1 MLNTLKNS
9 LFADL
14 GSFAINRVKSIAKPK
29 TRLPEHMLEEISDEE
44 LLQQSKENI
53 KFIETKLR
61 SLRPLANTVRG
72 TSAGET
78 RKKRRSIRESIEWY
92 EGKLKEEKGMITYHK
107 ERIEENPQ

>member
-14 GSFAINRVKSIAKPK
+14 GSFAINRVKSIAKPRTK
-29 TRLPEHMLEEISDEE
+29 LPDHMLEEISDEE

-72 TSAGET
+72 SSAGET
-78 RKKRRSIRESIEWY
+78 RKKRRTIRENIEWY
-92 EGKLKEEKGMITYHK
+92 EGKLEEEKGMIQYHK
-107 ERIEENPQ
+107 ERIENPQ